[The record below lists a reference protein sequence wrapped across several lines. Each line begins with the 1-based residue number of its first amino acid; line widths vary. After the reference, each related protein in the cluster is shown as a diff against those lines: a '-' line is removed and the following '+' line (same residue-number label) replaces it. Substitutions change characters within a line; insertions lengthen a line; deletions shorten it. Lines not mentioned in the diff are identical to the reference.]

1 MKSLN
6 LSLLATA
13 LAVVMVPAAAE
24 GLSYSAGIFTANS
37 SDVREDDFRPSLEL
51 GVSYGLANGFY
62 AGVGYVTGKYENQ
75 TKANGELSLNAGF
88 GQELSNGVSYDIN
101 VARYIY
107 TSSTAGNYNEMTLG
121 VGYGPVSAAYYKSFK
136 SDGGFYGVYGLD
148 VTYTHGFTDQIEGY
162 FTVTKTE
169 GDSSLG
175 YELGAS
181 YDLGDNLSASAL
193 YEKGAKP
200 KFIMGLTKGF

>member
-1 MKSLN
+1 MKSLK
-6 LSLLATA
+6 LALVA
-13 LAVVMVPAAAE
+13 AAAAAVMAPASAE

-37 SDVREDDFRPSLEL
+37 SDVRADDFRPSVEL
-51 GVSYGLANGFY
+51 GVNYGLASGFY
-62 AGVGYVTGKYENQ
+62 AGAGYVTGKYENQ
-75 TKANGELSLNAGF
+75 TKAQGELSFNAGF

-107 TSSTAGNYNEMTLG
+107 TSSTAGNYNEMTLT

-136 SDGGFYGVYGLD
+136 SDGGFYGDYGLD
-148 VTYTHGFTDQIEGY
+148 LTYTHGFTDKIEGY
-162 FTVTKTE
+162 FTVTKSE
-169 GDSSLG
+169 GVSSLG

-200 KFIMGLTKGF
+200 KFILGLTKGF